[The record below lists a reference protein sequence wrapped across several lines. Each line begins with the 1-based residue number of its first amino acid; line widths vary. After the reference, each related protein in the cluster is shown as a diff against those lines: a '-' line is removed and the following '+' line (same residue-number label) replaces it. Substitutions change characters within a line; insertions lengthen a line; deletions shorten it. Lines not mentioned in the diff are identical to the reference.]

1 MMMINLHIPTKI
13 NKGVSMTL
21 IRTFGAALLGSALAS
36 ISAGAYVQAAQI
48 DNTVP
53 LYASLGEQL
62 LHYAFNIKDGTLEK
76 KGEPVILPA
85 NLQFAVPDPQ
95 GRFLYAVSS
104 NAGSGTFGAKGDTH
118 LLGAFRID
126 PRTGDLTAWGEPA
139 KLPERPIHLTLD
151 RNGEYA
157 LTAFNQSATL
167 SVHRIAEDGS
177 IGADVV
183 QESTPQAGIFTH
195 QVMVTPNNDTV
206 VALGRGNDAS
216 ADRPEDLGSINS
228 FRFDQGRLT
237 PMSQVEYSAGLG
249 PRHLAFHPDK
259 PWAYVAIERSSKLFM
274 YPMAD
279 SGTLAP
285 EPLYRVEALR
295 DMTNEHRP
303 RQKGGVLQFH
313 PGGRFLYVA
322 NRSDG
327 EKKVG
332 EKTVLAGG
340 ENTMAVFRIDQD
352 TGEPVLIQ
360 HVDTH
365 GIEARTFDLDPS
377 GKWLVVANQKS
388 LWTEQ
393 GDELEWVPANFA
405 VFSVAEDGKLT
416 FVRKYDM
423 DDAEGRWLL
432 WMDIVPQARPIS

>member
-1 MMMINLHIPTKI
+1 
-13 NKGVSMTL
+13 MTL
-21 IRTFGAALLGSALAS
+21 TKPLGAVLLGSVLTS
-36 ISAGAYVQAAQI
+36 LSAGAFAQ
-48 DNTVP
+48 DGANEHTVP
-53 LYASLGEQL
+53 LYAALGERL
-62 LHYAFNIKDGTLEK
+62 LHYTFNTKDGTLEE
-76 KGEPVILPA
+76 KGEPVMLPA
-85 NLQFAVPDPQ
+85 NLQFAVPDAQ

-118 LLGAFRID
+118 LLSVFRID
-126 PRTGDLTAWGEPA
+126 SRTGDLTAWGEA
-139 KLPERPIHLTLD
+139 ATLPERPIHMTLD
-151 RNGEYA
+151 RSGDYA
-157 LTAFNQSATL
+157 LTAFNQSGTL
-167 SVHRIAEDGS
+167 SVHRIAEDGR
-177 IGADVV
+177 IGPQIP
-183 QESTPQAGIFTH
+183 QESKPQAGFFTH
-195 QVMVTPNNDTV
+195 QVMVTPDNDTV
-206 VALGRGNDAS
+206 VALGRGNDAA

-237 PMSQVEYSAGLG
+237 PMSQVEFSAGLG

-274 YPMAD
+274 YLMAD
-279 SGTLAP
+279 SGTLASK
-285 EPLYRVEALR
+285 PLFRVEALR

-313 PGGRFLYVA
+313 PSGRFLYVA
-322 NRSDG
+322 NRSDR

-352 TGEPVLIQ
+352 IGEPVLIQ

-377 GKWLVVANQKS
+377 GQWLVVANQKS

-393 GDELEWVPANFA
+393 GDELEWVRANFA

-423 DDAEGRWLL
+423 DDAGGRWLL
-432 WMDIVPQARPIS
+432 WMDIVPEARPIS

>member
-1 MMMINLHIPTKI
+1 MKLTK
-13 NKGVSMTL
+13 TL
-21 IRTFGAALLGSALAS
+21 GAVLLGSALTS
-36 ISAGAYVQAAQI
+36 LPAGADTRVDGKVY
-48 DNTVP
+48 TVR
-53 LYASLGEQL
+53 LYAGFGERL
-62 LHYAFNIKDGTLEK
+62 LHYAFDTTDGTLIEQ
-76 KGEPVILPA
+76 GDPVILPT
-85 NLQFAVPDPQ
+85 NLQFAVPDSA

-104 NAGSGTFGAKGDTH
+104 NAGSGTYGAKGDTH

-126 PRTGDLTAWGEPA
+126 PITGDLAPWGEPA
-139 KLPERPIHLTLD
+139 RLPERPIHMTLD
-151 RNGEYA
+151 RNGDYA

-177 IGADVV
+177 IGAAVP
-183 QESTPQAGIFTH
+183 QASKPQAGIFTH
-195 QVMVTPNNDTV
+195 QVMVTPDNDTV

-216 ADRPEDLGSINS
+216 GDRPEDLGSINS

-237 PMSQVEYSAGLG
+237 PLSQVEYSAGLG
-249 PRHLAFHPDK
+249 PRHLAFHPEK
-259 PWAYVAIERSSKLFM
+259 PWVYVAIERSSKLFM
-274 YPMAD
+274 YPMAN

-295 DMTNEHRP
+295 DMANEHRP

-313 PGGRFLYVA
+313 PSGKFLYVA

-327 EKKVG
+327 EKQVG
-332 EKTVLAGG
+332 DKTALAGG
-340 ENTMAVFRIDQD
+340 ENTMAVFRIDPD

-365 GIEARTFDLDPS
+365 GIEARTFDLDPN

-388 LWTEQ
+388 LWMEQ
-393 GDELEWVPANFA
+393 GDELKWVPANFA
-405 VFSVAEDGKLT
+405 IFSVAEDGKLT

-432 WMDIVPQARPIS
+432 WMDIVPKAKPGS